1 MRRITLA
8 IMSTIAALV
17 LLFSYRTSLGV
28 GAVAQPANPAH
39 IVSGAPTSGSGT
51 TSGQGPNPGSAVTN
65 GAAARPQAQSQPP
78 SQPPSPSKSATSAAK
93 TPTATPS
100 TTRSPQS
107 QATSPTVADGAVEG
121 TPYGP
126 VQVRVTLA
134 AGRITDVT
142 AIQHPTE
149 EQRSQEINAMAL
161 PLLRSEVLS
170 AQSSRIDAV
179 SGATY
184 TSEGFVASLQSALDV
199 AHFVR

>member
-8 IMSTIAALV
+8 IMSTVAALV

-39 IVSGAPTSGSGT
+39 IVSGAAAAGSGT
-51 TSGQGPNPGSAVTN
+51 TSGQGPNPGSASGSAGN
-65 GAAARPQAQSQPP
+65 AASAAAAQSP
-78 SQPPSPSKSATSAAK
+78 SQSQSPSKSATSAAQ
-93 TPTATPS
+93 TPS
-100 TTRSPQS
+100 TTTSSQS
-107 QATSPTVADGAVEG
+107 TATSPTVADGAVEG

-126 VQVRVTLA
+126 VQVQVTVA
-134 AGRITDVT
+134 AGRITNVT
-142 AIQHPTE
+142 AIQQPSE
-149 EQRSQEINAMAL
+149 ERRSQEINAMAL
-161 PLLRSEVLS
+161 PQLQSEVLS
-170 AQSSRIDAV
+170 AQSSQIDAV